1 MKTKIA
7 FFFII
12 LFSILIVAPTILS
25 FVDANKN
32 VAFFLEINEEEENKG
47 KEAAKDLKIKIYPS
61 DNCSSLFL
69 KGIQKKKNISFTSK
83 NYISE
88 YPKITTP
95 PPEFLV

>member
-7 FFFII
+7 FFFFI

-61 DNCSSLFL
+61 DN
-69 KGIQKKKNISFTSK
+69 
-83 NYISE
+83 
-88 YPKITTP
+88 
-95 PPEFLV
+95 